1 MLKRLIV
8 CLALPIVAC
17 SALAQQ
23 AAPSPSAKEPIPPLP
38 PVAVEKILTA
48 EAAQH
53 PHVSFVDVGS
63 KIDDKL
69 FREAVA
75 AVSKFLRVY
84 MTVEKADQLD
94 PSTVLKRT
102 DLGARFGANAKL
114 VVYVLNDPETVSF
127 LNAPGRWSLIN
138 LSGLD
143 RDKPDPERYRR
154 RLRQMMMK
162 GLAHACGVGVVEEP
176 RCVMYSGSFTLEGMD
191 KTSASYSPF
200 AAYPIQNLLHTLG
213 GEAIFIPIET
223 PLE

>member
-8 CLALPIVAC
+8 CLALPIAC
-17 SALAQQ
+17 SVLAQQ
-23 AAPSPSAKEPIPPLP
+23 AEPAPSAKETIPPLP
-38 PVAVEKILTA
+38 PVNTEKILA
-48 EAAQH
+48 PEAARH

-63 KIDDKL
+63 KVDDKL
-69 FREAVA
+69 IREAVA
-75 AVSKFLRVY
+75 AVSQLLRVY
-84 MTVEKADQLD
+84 MTVEKANQVD
-94 PSTVLKRT
+94 SATVLKRT
-102 DLGARFGANAKL
+102 DLSARFGANAKL
-114 VVYVLNDPETVSF
+114 VVYVLNDPDTVSF

-143 RDKPDPERYRR
+143 RDRPDQERYRR

-213 GEAIFIPIET
+213 GDAIFIPIET